1 MSAIINVSSASDYT
15 RKRENDRLEQT
26 PVTYTDL
33 VIYAKVANP
42 KQLADCNAV
51 SNIEEWL
58 LGMGEIQRT
67 VSLIIV
73 SENKSIFTL
82 VTHNTNST
90 SEQPD
95 LIETPLSLTAYE
107 RLKTLGVDG
116 YSYRRHRYDIP
127 YTTNTWHADVFQD
140 TLGNDHPWVRL
151 TLTVTDVESTIPT
164 IPFAVEDFVYEGDA
178 EMSVEH
184 ERLIAKLWRHEWVGL
199 EPVVEQTF

>member
-15 RKRENDRLEQT
+15 RKRENDRVEQT

-42 KQLADCNAV
+42 MQLAQCNAV

-58 LGMGEIQRT
+58 LGMGETQKTI
-67 VSLIIV
+67 SLILV

-82 VTHNTNST
+82 VSHTNNST

-95 LIETPLSLTAYE
+95 IVETPLSQSAYD
-107 RLKTLGVDG
+107 RLKLLGITG
-116 YSYRRHRYDIP
+116 YTYRRHRYDIP

-140 TLGNDHPWVRL
+140 QLGNDHPWVRL
-151 TLTVTDVESTIPT
+151 TLTVLDVESVVPT

-178 EMSVEH
+178 EMSDTH
-184 ERLIAKLWRHEWVGL
+184 RTLIAKLWRSEWVAL
-199 EPVVEQTF
+199 EPVIEQII